1 MGVFNSRNLTLDGR
15 VICCGRRVSTG
26 VGVGVATF
34 TPLFHTSLEPD
45 LMQVYLNPDEVL
57 VELSL
62 VQADPGFTAAFEG
75 AMNCIRNIDRH
86 NIPTRRRFMAKL

>member
-1 MGVFNSRNLTLDGR
+1 
-15 VICCGRRVSTG
+15 
-26 VGVGVATF
+26 
-34 TPLFHTSLEPD
+34 
-45 LMQVYLNPDEVL
+45 MQVYLNPDEVL

-62 VQADPGFTAAFEG
+62 VQTDPGFTAAFEG